1 MKNLELVNSTQF
13 AVMLEISKQAFHDR
27 YKRSLNQNRKA
38 LFPPAI
44 YSQDGKNPMWEL
56 KVAQD
61 YVKSELTKKE

>member
-1 MKNLELVNSTQF
+1 
-13 AVMLEISKQAFHDR
+13 MLEISKQAFHDR